1 MNAHRKTAI
10 SVAVLFLVA
19 TATYMTGTGLIE
31 SIINSPDYLSQVYP
45 NKNQLILGVLL
56 QFVDV
61 AAIMGIGVLMFPLLK
76 KHSEVVAVS
85 YVATRILESVFLVLG
100 GIGTLFLI
108 TLSQQYFQAAASD
121 VLSFQTLGSVFIE
134 QGQLGYHIA
143 MMALGLGSLP
153 FSYILYKSKL
163 IPQWLS
169 GLGFIGYALLLTW
182 VVLELAGFSFGLSLL
197 IPGGLFELMLPI
209 WLFIKGF
216 NQTQKSEV
224 PMVKSRSMRL
234 QTEI

>member
-1 MNAHRKTAI
+1 MNSNKKIDI
-10 SVAVLFLVA
+10 SVGALFLVA

-31 SIINSPDYLSQVYP
+31 SIINSADYLNNVYP
-45 NKNQLILGVLL
+45 NKNQVILGVLL
-56 QFVDV
+56 QFINA
-61 AAIMGIGVLMFPLLK
+61 AAIVGIGVLMFPVLK
-76 KHSEVVAVS
+76 KHSEAVAAG

-108 TLSQQYFQAAASD
+108 TVSQQYLHAGVLD
-121 VLSFQTLGSVFIE
+121 VARFQTLGALFIE

-153 FSYILYKSKL
+153 FCFVLYQSKL

-169 GLGFIGYALLLTW
+169 VVGFMGYVLLLAW
-182 VVLELAGFSFGLSLL
+182 GVLEIFGSSFGLTLL
-197 IPGGLFELMLPI
+197 IPGGLFELTLPI

-216 NQTQKSEV
+216 NQTEKREV
-224 PMVKSRSMRL
+224 SKVKPRSIRL